1 MKKKFVLISLLLAI
15 TLSIT
20 ACNQAEITSTE
31 VSTEN
36 SMSESSSETEQS
48 ESNSTLSE
56 KENSS
61 ENSVE
66 NSKSSETINKQEIS
80 KNTTESSKT
89 ENKSES
95 KPNNNTKTNPSSK
108 PTNSSTTSSSTAST
122 SPNTNSNKVEN
133 SSSSSNNSSKKP
145 SNSYKP
151 STPSHTHSYTSKTVK
166 ATCTQDGYTIHTCTC
181 GASYTDNKTAS
192 LGHSWSD
199 WKTVKKATS
208 SAEGRK
214 ERSCS
219 RCGKTESK
227 SIAKVKGKYDV
238 SDNQSTEALVE
249 ERVLY
254 YMNKYRQEEGHRTV
268 SKLNKLSKYDKIRSQ
283 QLTRNFAHD
292 DDDRNAAATQLKYG
306 EYINPK
312 DYGLSGEPYYQAPG
326 AEAIGMVGTRGTV
339 EDTAKAIVDM
349 FRNSP
354 GHWGYVGASNDFYKD
369 WKYAG
374 VGCTYEL
381 GTWYVC
387 VSISHTNE
395 YE

>member
-66 NSKSSETINKQEIS
+66 NSTNSETSNKQEIS

-89 ENKSES
+89 ESKSES
-95 KPNNNTKTNPSSK
+95 KPNNNTK
-108 PTNSSTTSSSTAST
+108 TNSSTTSSSTAST

-166 ATCTQDGYTIHTCTC
+166 ATCTQDGYTVHTCSC

-238 SDNQSTEALVE
+238 KDNANTVSLVE
-249 ERVLY
+249 ERILY
-254 YMNKYRQEEGHRTV
+254 YVNKYRQEEGHNTV
-268 SKLNKLSKYDKIRSQ
+268 SRLTRMSKYSKYRSN
-283 QLTRNFAHD
+283 QLVTNFAHD
-292 DDDRNAAATQLKYG
+292 TNDIYAAANALKYG
-306 EYINPK
+306 LYE
-312 DYGLSGEPYYQAPG
+312 EAPNG
-326 AEAIGMVGTRGTV
+326 QMRYDPDCIEAIGLTGNDVSV
-339 EDTAKAIVDM
+339 DAAAKSIVDM
-349 FRNSP
+349 FRNSS
-354 GHWGYVGASNDFYKD
+354 GHWGYVGGADSFYSNWNYI
-369 WKYAG
+369 G
-374 VGCTYEL
+374 IGCTYN
-381 GTWYVC
+381 GGRWFTC
-387 VSISHTNE
+387 ITINNTNE

>member
-48 ESNSTLSE
+48 ESKSTLSE

-61 ENSVE
+61 ENSLE
-66 NSKSSETINKQEIS
+66 NSTSSETSNKQEIS

-89 ENKSES
+89 KSKSES
-95 KPNNNTKTNPSSK
+95 KPNNNTK
-108 PTNSSTTSSSTAST
+108 TNSSTTSSSTAST
-122 SPNTNSNKVEN
+122 SPNTNSNKIEN

-166 ATCTQDGYTIHTCTC
+166 ATCTQDGYTVHTCSC

-238 SDNQSTEALVE
+238 LDDKSTESLVE

-254 YMNKYRQEEGHRTV
+254 YINKYRQEEGHHTASR
-268 SKLNKLSKYDKIRSQ
+268 
-283 QLTRNFAHD
+283 LTRMSELAKYRSKQIVTNFRHD
-292 DDDRNAAATQLKYG
+292 MNDMYEAATALKYG
-306 EYINPK
+306 IYE
-312 DYGLSGEPYYQAPG
+312 EAPNG
-326 AEAIGMVGTRGTV
+326 QMRYDPDCTEAIGLTGGSTSV
-339 EDTAKAIVDM
+339 DAAAKAIVDA
-349 FRNSP
+349 FRSSQ
-354 GHWGYVGASNDFYKD
+354 GHWAYVGTADSFYSG
-369 WKYAG
+369 WNYIG
-374 VGCTYEL
+374 IGCTYEN
-381 GTWYVC
+381 GCWYTCITVNN
-387 VSISHTNE
+387 TDE

>member
-66 NSKSSETINKQEIS
+66 NSTSSETSNKQEIS

-89 ENKSES
+89 ESKSES
-95 KPNNNTKTNPSSK
+95 KPNNNTKTNSSSK

-122 SPNTNSNKVEN
+122 SPNTNSNKMEN

-166 ATCTQDGYTIHTCTC
+166 ATCTQDGYTVHTCAC

-238 SDNQSTEALVE
+238 PDDADKASLVE
-249 ERVLY
+249 ERILY
-254 YMNKYRQEEGHRTV
+254 YVNKYRQEEGHNTV
-268 SKLNKLSKYDKIRSQ
+268 SRLTRMSKYSKYRSN
-283 QLTRNFAHD
+283 QLVTNFAHD
-292 DDDRNAAATQLKYG
+292 TNDIYAAANALKYG
-306 EYINPK
+306 LYE
-312 DYGLSGEPYYQAPG
+312 EAPNG
-326 AEAIGMVGTRGTV
+326 QMRYDPDCIEAIGLYPQKTTV
-339 EDTAKAIVDM
+339 DAVAKSIVDM

-354 GHWGYVGASNDFYKD
+354 GHWGYVGGADDFYKN
-369 WKYAG
+369 WNYIG
-374 VGCTYEL
+374 IGCTCN
-381 GTWYVC
+381 GGNWYIC
-387 VSISHTNE
+387 ITINNTDE